1 MGDWVVFN
9 LGWFIGQWAW
19 ASPSESW
26 GFHQFSS
33 NPLGEIWKK
42 KPAPSDFRPVKN
54 GETMWNQGETLKHH
68 PSRGD
73 ISLHR
78 SSKSLKGAHALRK
91 LREMVESSP
100 SGPKLLSA
108 SQNWPPKLLTSTHH
122 LKTVPS
128 FYLNWNV
135 MKHLHNQVKMRS
147 AIQENF

>member
-1 MGDWVVFN
+1 MVDSLVSGLGLHPPNPGDFT
-9 LGWFIGQWAW
+9 
-19 ASPSESW
+19 S
-26 GFHQFSS
+26 FHQIHWGKYGK
-33 NPLGEIWKK
+33 NKK
-42 KPAPSDFRPVKN
+42 TSPFRLPTCEEWWNHVKPI
-54 GETMWNQGETLKHH
+54 HH

-108 SQNWPPKLLTSTHH
+108 SQKWPPKLLTSTHH

-135 MKHLHNQVKMRS
+135 MKHLYNQIKMRS
-147 AIQENF
+147 AIQENWKIWA